1 MHDEENLLCFVV
13 EVSAVVPFELQV
25 GRGLIGQGSTRARR
39 AEEESGLLQRKN
51 LVDGCRA
58 KTRWPRGGEV
68 WMRIVQAMT
77 DMGWEANPLINLPT
91 RHCLGEAQGGSNS
104 PKEAFQLASR

>member
-1 MHDEENLLCFVV
+1 MHDEENLLCSAV
-13 EVSAVVPFELQV
+13 EVSAVVPSELQV

-58 KTRWPRGGEV
+58 KTR
-68 WMRIVQAMT
+68 
-77 DMGWEANPLINLPT
+77 EASA
-91 RHCLGEAQGGSNS
+91 G
-104 PKEAFQLASR
+104 